1 VPYSVELRFDYDLT
15 RRVRALWRSLEEIG
29 AGSFGP
35 GGEPVP
41 HISLAVYDDEG
52 EVDETAASRRV
63 ERLAAA
69 SGPLEITFAGLGV
82 FPTEENVL
90 FLAPVVTSTLL
101 DLHASYHAMADD
113 LSASCRAYYLPGRWV
128 PHCTL
133 SMLGSL
139 AGLQDGL
146 GHLATAWAPLRGT
159 VRSVAL
165 IRVPPLVTI
174 AERALAGAADPGS
187 AALSHRSGQRR
198 AWR

>member
-1 VPYSVELRFDYDLT
+1 MPYSVELRFDPDLT
-15 RRVRALWRSLEEIG
+15 RRVRALWQSLEEIG

-41 HISLAVYDDEG
+41 HISLAVYDDEDR
-52 EVDETAASRRV
+52 VDE
-63 ERLAAA
+63 AAA
-69 SGPLEITFAGLGV
+69 SGLVERLVATRGPIEITFAGFGV

-139 AGLQDGL
+139 AGVQDGL

-174 AERALAGAADPGS
+174 AEHLLAGEADPES
-187 AALSHRSGQRR
+187 AALSHRSGRRR
-198 AWR
+198 AWP